1 MKVCYRQLARL
12 AVHGRRGGPSGCV
25 SQQRAIFDKK
35 VPEFKQELP
44 DEVIERLDM
53 TVKSAAMD
61 PEDRVLDVGAGPCH
75 HVSLRYLSLEL
86 VLLLLTKFI
95 YRNA

>member
-1 MKVCYRQLARL
+1 M
-12 AVHGRRGGPSGCV
+12 

-35 VPEFKQELP
+35 VPEFKLELP
-44 DEVIERLDM
+44 DEVLERLDM

-75 HVSLRYLSLEL
+75 DVSLRYLSLEL
-86 VLLLLTKFI
+86 VLLLLTSLSI
-95 YRNA
+95 VMRNI